1 METLVWAVNLV
12 AVTFLCFWASKQDDA
27 GHTVDTR
34 TPENTS
40 NAVSGKRED

>member
-27 GHTVDTR
+27 GHTADTR
-34 TPENTS
+34 NTEEAS
-40 NAVSGKRED
+40 NTVSAKRED